1 MLREID
7 GIDRALLQRVNEHP
21 GICITEVIKPFLIQR
36 SESVLRQR
44 IRGLELRELIK
55 LTPTKKEVLA
65 FPKEE

>member
-36 SESVLRQR
+36 SESVLRYR
-44 IRGLELRELIK
+44 IRALELRELIK
-55 LTPTKKEVLA
+55 LTHTKKEVLA